1 MKSVSEGISVSVLG
15 KELTVAC
22 PPEEREA
29 LRSAAAF
36 LDRKMREVQESGKVI
51 GAERCALMAGLNIS
65 NELLHAQAESADSD
79 PQWPL
84 ELERRLKFLYTKI
97 DDALRQ
103 ETSGEKSSSA
113 RGL

>member
-1 MKSVSEGISVSVLG
+1 MKQTSEGINVSVLG

-29 LRSAAAF
+29 LRAAAAF

-65 NELLHAQAESADSD
+65 NELLHARADGGD
-79 PQWPL
+79 GQWST
-84 ELERRLKFLYTKI
+84 ELDRRLKFLSTKI

-103 ETSGEKSSSA
+103 DIGSD
-113 RGL
+113 LN

>member
-1 MKSVSEGISVSVLG
+1 MKQTSEGISVSVLG

-29 LRSAAAF
+29 LRAAAAF

-65 NELLHAQAESADSD
+65 NELLHARADSGD
-79 PQWPL
+79 GQWSA
-84 ELERRLKFLYTKI
+84 ELDRRLKFLYTKI

-103 ETSGEKSSSA
+103 DMGSD
-113 RGL
+113 LN